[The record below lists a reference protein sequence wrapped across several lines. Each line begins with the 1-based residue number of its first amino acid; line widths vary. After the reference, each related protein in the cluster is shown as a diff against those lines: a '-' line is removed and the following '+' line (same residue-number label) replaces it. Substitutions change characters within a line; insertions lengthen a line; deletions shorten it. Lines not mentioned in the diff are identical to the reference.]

1 MEDKKKS
8 YTVLLADDDMDDQ
21 YFIRKAI
28 KEIDPD
34 IRVISFYDGQQV
46 VDYLVT
52 KFNHDGVAHV
62 TPDLIISDINMPRM
76 NGLDLLKVIKKDAE
90 LKTIPV
96 FILTTSGDI
105 HTKKKMLEHG
115 AEDCLGKPHD
125 LADVTPT
132 ITRII
137 DKALS
142 EKKRG

>member
-1 MEDKKKS
+1 MEEKNKI
-8 YTVLLADDDMDDQ
+8 YTLLLADDDMDDQ

-28 KEIDPD
+28 KEIDPE

-76 NGLDLLKVIKKDAE
+76 NGLDLLKILKKDAE
-90 LKTIPV
+90 LNTIPV

-105 HTKKKMLEHG
+105 HTKKQMLQHG
-115 AEDCLGKPHD
+115 AVDCLAKPHD

-132 ITRII
+132 ISRIL

-142 EKKRG
+142 VNKG